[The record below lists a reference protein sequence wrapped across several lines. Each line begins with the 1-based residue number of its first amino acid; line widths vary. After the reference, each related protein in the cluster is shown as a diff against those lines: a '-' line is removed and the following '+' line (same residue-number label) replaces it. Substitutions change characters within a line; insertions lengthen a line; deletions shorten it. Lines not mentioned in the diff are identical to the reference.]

1 MTNNKNYING
11 RKREYDIKHF
21 LEKKGFECF
30 RTSGS
35 HGSADIIAI
44 SKSHIYLIQSKK
56 GKLSNNKINIIQSLM
71 PQEGYTYL
79 KSIAVDDSWKQVLGE
94 L

>member
-1 MTNNKNYING
+1 MTNKKYISG
-11 RKREYDIKHF
+11 RKREYEIKHF
-21 LEKKGFECF
+21 LENKGFECF

-56 GKLSNNKINIIQSLM
+56 GKLSNNKKEIIKSMM
-71 PQEGYTYL
+71 PQEGYTYI
-79 KSIAVDDSWKQVLGE
+79 KSLVVDDSWKQDLGE